1 MKVIIVENERLAAE
15 KLEKMLIKI
24 DPELLVL
31 DRIESVIDAINWL
44 STNEPPDLIFLDI
57 QLDDGL
63 SFEIFDSV
71 KVDTPIIFT
80 TAYDQYAI
88 KAFQVNSVDYL
99 LKPIEES
106 ALKKALDKFRNLH
119 QNQQIDKINLLYQQI
134 VNNYKSRFF
143 VKIGNHFHSIAI
155 NEIQCFLI
163 QQRATFLRTM
173 SGKKYDV
180 DYSLDQLQKL
190 VDPSVFFRINR
201 NYLIH
206 INAIQDIY
214 SYSSNRLGVKLK
226 MLDHL
231 DMIVSRDKVADFKMW
246 LDR

>member
-24 DPELLVL
+24 DPELLVQ

-190 VDPSVFFRINR
+190 VDPAVFFRINR